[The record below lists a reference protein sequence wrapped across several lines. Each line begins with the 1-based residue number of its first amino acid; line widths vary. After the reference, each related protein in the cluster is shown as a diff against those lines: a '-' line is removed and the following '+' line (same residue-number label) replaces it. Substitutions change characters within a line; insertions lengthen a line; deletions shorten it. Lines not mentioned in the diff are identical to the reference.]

1 MTATFEIRPAVPGEG
16 RVVARLIRR
25 SLAPG
30 LRPLTIWGSPR
41 AASYVEAVLALPGS
55 GFYLLSQD
63 TAPAGLAAWRPLAG
77 QAFLNHLYVGPRWR
91 AQGLG
96 RRLLADSLAAHLR
109 GYPADAVALDVL
121 AGNARALSW
130 YQRLGFAPREE
141 RSWWL
146 GPRCTPARSP
156 LAVPPRL
163 LAAANR
169 QHRAWGFSTLPLAAG
184 DVGRLYAP
192 YFRLPD
198 PAAAHN
204 VALRAVL
211 GQLDPRRRLLLL
223 AATPQPAPGWRRT
236 AVSRRLTA
244 PVAFVRSRLGPT
256 CYC

>member
-1 MTATFEIRPAVPGEG
+1 MTRAFEIRPAVPGEG

-25 SLAPG
+25 SLAPR

-41 AASYVEAVLALPGS
+41 AARYVEAVLALPGS
-55 GFYLLSQD
+55 GFYLLHQG
-63 TAPAGLAAWRPLAG
+63 TAPVGLAAWRPLG
-77 QAFLNHLYVGPRWR
+77 DQAFLNHLYVAPGSR

-109 GYPADAVALDVL
+109 AYPSDSIALDVL
-121 AGNARALSW
+121 AGNRRALAW

-146 GPRCTPARSP
+146 GPRCAPALSA
-156 LAVPPRL
+156 LAVPPRV
-163 LAAANR
+163 LAAADR

-184 DVGRLYAP
+184 EVGRLYAP

-198 PAAAHN
+198 PAAARDP
-204 VALRAVL
+204 ALRAAL
-211 GQLDPRRRLLLL
+211 GRLDPRRRLLLL
-223 AATPQPAPGWRRT
+223 AATPQPAPGWRR
-236 AVSRRLTA
+236 AALSRRLTA
-244 PVAFVRSRLGPT
+244 PAAGVSSRLGAT

>member
-1 MTATFEIRPAVPGEG
+1 MTPAFEIRPAVPGEG
-16 RVVARLIRR
+16 RTIARLIRQ
-25 SLAPG
+25 SLAPR

-41 AASYVEAVLALPGS
+41 AARYVEALLALPGS
-55 GFYLLSQD
+55 GFYLLHQD
-63 TAPAGLAAWRPLAG
+63 TARVGLAAWRPVAG
-77 QAFLNHLYVGPRWR
+77 QAFLNHLYVAPRWR

-96 RRLLADSLAAHLR
+96 RHLLGDSLAAHLR
-109 GYPADAVALDVL
+109 DYPSDAIALDVL
-121 AGNARALSW
+121 AGNRRALSW
-130 YQRLGFAPREE
+130 YERLGFAPREE

-146 GPRCTPARSP
+146 GPRCAPAASP

-163 LAAANR
+163 LAAADR

-184 DVGRLYAP
+184 EVGRLYAP

-198 PAAAHN
+198 PAAARDP
-204 VALRAVL
+204 ALRATL

-223 AATPQPAPGWRRT
+223 AATPQPTPGWRRT

-244 PVAFVRSRLGPT
+244 PVAFVWSRLGAT